1 MQLSY
6 GVIFYSYACT
16 LPVKMSYLARYCT
29 LGRDLTST
37 TQVLICVDLPFLY
50 YVRSRSQRA
59 LLHRY
64 FVCTYKLY
72 SCAYIS
78 LC

>member
-6 GVIFYSYACT
+6 GV
-16 LPVKMSYLARYCT
+16 LQLRMYLTGKHVVLY

-37 TQVLICVDLPFLY
+37 TQALICVPFLH